1 MTWSILPKGIGKV
14 ARDQDQLGRLRA
26 GLSGYLS
33 QRILKLIRD
42 EELSPGDR
50 LPSVKSLA
58 ERFSVAAP
66 TLREALR
73 QLQASG
79 VIEIR
84 HGSGVY
90 VRNGHER
97 IVLANPNR
105 GEIEVSTILQLLDA
119 RLLIEPRLAELTA
132 QAADET
138 KIAELERILDG
149 AEQYLAGDDEML
161 HRANMGFHAAVAKF
175 AGNFVLAQIIE
186 SLIELYSFEQLAI
199 MSFYDDRLGDHS
211 EHRGILAAIR
221 AKDAGRAR
229 ELMRRHLQ
237 GVKTV
242 VERKV
247 AENNRGI
254 DLRT

>member
-1 MTWSILPKGIGKV
+1 VT
-14 ARDQDQLGRLRA
+14 REQEQLGQLRA

-33 QRILKLIRD
+33 RRILRLIQE
-42 EELSPGDR
+42 EELRPGDR

-73 QLQASG
+73 QLQAGG
-79 VIEIR
+79 VIEMR

-97 IVLANPNR
+97 IVLANPSR
-105 GEIEVSTILQLLDA
+105 REIEASTIIHLLDA

-132 QAADET
+132 RAVDET
-138 KIAELERILDG
+138 KIAELERILDE
-149 AEQYLAGDDEML
+149 AEQCLTGNDEML
-161 HRANMGFHAAVAKF
+161 HRTNMSFHAAVAKF

-211 EHRGILAAIR
+211 EHRAILAAIR

-229 ELMRRHLQ
+229 ELMHRHLQ

-242 VERKV
+242 VERKLGEKSTRDV
-247 AENNRGI
+247 
-254 DLRT
+254 DLRKRAEKG

>member
-1 MTWSILPKGIGKV
+1 V
-14 ARDQDQLGRLRA
+14 AKEQDQLGQLRA
-26 GLSGYLS
+26 GLPGYLTR
-33 QRILKLIRD
+33 RILKLIRD
-42 EELSPGDR
+42 EELRPGDR

-73 QLQASG
+73 QLQAGG
-79 VIEIR
+79 VVEIR
-84 HGSGVY
+84 HGSGIY

-105 GEIEVSTILQLLDA
+105 GDIEVSTVLHLLDA

-149 AEQYLAGDDEML
+149 AEQYLVGDDEML
-161 HRANMGFHAAVAKF
+161 HRANMSFHAAVAKF
-175 AGNFVLAQIIE
+175 AGNFVLAQVLE

-199 MSFYDDRLGDHS
+199 MSFYDNRLGDHS
-211 EHRGILAAIR
+211 EHRAILAAIR
-221 AKDAGRAR
+221 AKNAGRAR

-237 GVKTV
+237 GVKAV
-242 VERKV
+242 VELKV
-247 AENNRGI
+247 AERDRGI
-254 DLRT
+254 DLRK

>member
-1 MTWSILPKGIGKV
+1 MPKGNGKV
-14 ARDQDQLGRLRA
+14 ARNQDQLGQLRA

-33 QRILKLIRD
+33 QRILKLIRE
-42 EELSPGDR
+42 EELRPGDR
-50 LPSVKSLA
+50 LPSVRSLA

-105 GEIEVSTILQLLDA
+105 GEIEVSTILHLLDA

-149 AEQYLAGDDEML
+149 AEQHLAGDDEML
-161 HRANMGFHAAVAKF
+161 HRANMSFHAAVAKF
-175 AGNFVLAQIIE
+175 AGNFVLAQVIE

-211 EHRGILAAIR
+211 EHRAILAAIR

-242 VERKV
+242 IERKLV
-247 AENNRGI
+247 ETNRNI
-254 DLRT
+254 DLRQ

>member
-1 MTWSILPKGIGKV
+1 MN
-14 ARDQDQLGRLRA
+14 RDQEHLGQLRA

-33 QRILKLIRD
+33 QRILSLIQE
-42 EELSPGDR
+42 EELRPGDR

-73 QLQASG
+73 RLQAGG
-79 VIEIR
+79 VIEMR
-84 HGSGVY
+84 HGSGIY

-97 IVLANPNR
+97 IVLANPGR
-105 GEIEVSTILQLLDA
+105 GEIEVSTIVHLLDA

-132 QAADET
+132 QAADEA
-138 KIAELERILDG
+138 KIAELERILDE
-149 AEQYLAGDDEML
+149 AEQCLTGNDEML
-161 HRANMGFHAAVAKF
+161 HRTNMSFHAAVAKF
-175 AGNFVLAQIIE
+175 AGNFLLAQIIE

-211 EHRGILAAIR
+211 EHRAILSAIR

-242 VERKV
+242 VERKLGES
-247 AENNRGI
+247 A
-254 DLRT
+254 

>member
-1 MTWSILPKGIGKV
+1 VT
-14 ARDQDQLGRLRA
+14 RDQEQLGQLRA

-33 QRILKLIRD
+33 QRILRLIEEEKLR
-42 EELSPGDR
+42 PGDR

-58 ERFSVAAP
+58 QRFSVAAP

-73 QLQASG
+73 RLQAGG
-79 VIEIR
+79 VIEMR

-97 IVLANPNR
+97 IVLANPSR
-105 GEIEVSTILQLLDA
+105 GEIEVSTIIHLLDA

-132 QAADET
+132 RAADET
-138 KIAELERILDG
+138 KVAELERILDE
-149 AEQYLAGDDEML
+149 AERCLTGNDEKL
-161 HRANMGFHAAVAKF
+161 HRTNMSFHAAVAKF

-199 MSFYDDRLGDHS
+199 MSFYDDRLGDHG
-211 EHRGILAAIR
+211 EHRAILAAIR

-237 GVKTV
+237 GVKSV
-242 VERKV
+242 VARKLG
-247 AENNRGI
+247 EGTQGI
-254 DLRT
+254 DLRK

>member
-1 MTWSILPKGIGKV
+1 VT
-14 ARDQDQLGRLRA
+14 RDQEQLGQLRA

-33 QRILKLIRD
+33 QRILRLIQE
-42 EELSPGDR
+42 EELCSGDR

-73 QLQASG
+73 RLQASG
-79 VIEIR
+79 VIEMR
-84 HGSGVY
+84 HGSGIY

-97 IVLANPNR
+97 IVLANPSR
-105 GEIEVSTILQLLDA
+105 GEIEVSTIIYLLDA

-138 KIAELERILDG
+138 KIAELERILDEAKQCLIG
-149 AEQYLAGDDEML
+149 NDEML
-161 HRANMGFHAAVAKF
+161 HHANMSFHAAVAKF

-211 EHRGILAAIR
+211 EHRAILAAIR

-242 VERKV
+242 VERKLG
-247 AENNRGI
+247 ESTRGI
-254 DLRT
+254 DLRK

>member
-1 MTWSILPKGIGKV
+1 VMQ
-14 ARDQDQLGRLRA
+14 DQDQLGQLRA

-42 EELSPGDR
+42 EELRPGDR

-105 GEIEVSTILQLLDA
+105 REIELSTILHLLDA

-138 KIAELERILDG
+138 KIADLERILDE
-149 AEQYLAGDDEML
+149 AEQYLTGNDEML
-161 HRANMGFHAAVAKF
+161 HRANMSFHAAVAKF

-211 EHRGILAAIR
+211 EHRAILAAIR

-242 VERKV
+242 VEKKV
-247 AENNRGI
+247 AEPDRGI
-254 DLRT
+254 DLRN

>member
-1 MTWSILPKGIGKV
+1 VT
-14 ARDQDQLGRLRA
+14 REQEQLGQLRA

-33 QRILKLIRD
+33 QRILRLIQE
-42 EELSPGDR
+42 EELRPGDR

-79 VIEIR
+79 VIEMR

-97 IVLANPNR
+97 IVLANPSR
-105 GEIEVSTILQLLDA
+105 GEIEVSTIIHLLDA

-132 QAADET
+132 RAADET
-138 KIAELERILDG
+138 KVAELERILDE
-149 AEQYLAGDDEML
+149 AEQYLTGNDEML
-161 HRANMGFHAAVAKF
+161 HRTNMSFHAAVAKF

-211 EHRGILAAIR
+211 EHRAILAAIR

-237 GVKTV
+237 GVKSV
-242 VERKV
+242 VERKLG
-247 AENNRGI
+247 EGTQGI
-254 DLRT
+254 DLRK

>member
-1 MTWSILPKGIGKV
+1 M
-14 ARDQDQLGRLRA
+14 ARDQEQLGQLRA

-33 QRILKLIRD
+33 QRILKLIQD
-42 EELSPGDR
+42 EELRPGDR
-50 LPSVKSLA
+50 LPSVKALA
-58 ERFSVAAP
+58 VRFSVAAP

-73 QLQASG
+73 RLQTSG

-90 VRNGHER
+90 VRNGYER
-97 IVLANPNR
+97 IVLANPSR
-105 GEIEVSTILQLLDA
+105 GEIEDNVILHLLDA

-138 KIAELERILDG
+138 KIAELEHILDN
-149 AEQYLAGDDEML
+149 ASQCLAGNDEML
-161 HRANMGFHAAVAKF
+161 HRANMSFHATIAKS

-211 EHRGILAAIR
+211 EHQAILAAIR

-229 ELMRRHLQ
+229 ELMHRHLQ
-237 GVKTV
+237 DVKTI
-242 VERKV
+242 VERK
-247 AENNRGI
+247 
-254 DLRT
+254 L

>member
-1 MTWSILPKGIGKV
+1 V
-14 ARDQDQLGRLRA
+14 AQDQDKLRQLRA

-33 QRILKLIRD
+33 QRMLKLIRD
-42 EELSPGDR
+42 EELRPGDR

-58 ERFSVAAP
+58 QRFSVAAP

-105 GEIEVSTILQLLDA
+105 GETELGTILHLLDA
-119 RLLIEPRLAELTA
+119 RLLVEPRLAELTA
-132 QAADET
+132 QAADEK
-138 KIAELERILDG
+138 KIADLERILDE
-149 AEQYLAGDDEML
+149 AEQYLAGNDEML
-161 HRANMGFHAAVAKF
+161 HRANMSFHAAVAKF

-199 MSFYDDRLGDHS
+199 MSFYDDRDGDHS
-211 EHRGILAAIR
+211 EHRAILAAIR
-221 AKDAGRAR
+221 DKDAERAR

-242 VERKV
+242 VETKL
-247 AENNRGI
+247 AEHNRGS
-254 DLRT
+254 DLQK

>member
-1 MTWSILPKGIGKV
+1 M
-14 ARDQDQLGRLRA
+14 ARDQDQLGQLRA

-33 QRILKLIRD
+33 QRMLKLIRD
-42 EELSPGDR
+42 EELRPGDR

-105 GEIEVSTILQLLDA
+105 GETELGTILHLLDA

-132 QAADET
+132 QSADE
-138 KIAELERILDG
+138 KKMADLDRILDE
-149 AEQYLAGDDEML
+149 AEQYLAGNDEML
-161 HRANMGFHAAVAKF
+161 HRANMSFHAAIAKF

-199 MSFYDDRLGDHS
+199 MSFYDDRDGDHS
-211 EHRGILAAIR
+211 EHRAILAAIR
-221 AKDAGRAR
+221 DKDAERAR

-242 VERKV
+242 VETKL
-247 AENNRGI
+247 AEPNRGS
-254 DLRT
+254 DLQK